1 MVIKEEVSTTTV
13 NEAWQNP
20 NKQHPDASSKQA
32 QIGKHLKFCSQ
43 RLSDI
48 KTGLWKG
55 KECSKCTVPLLF
67 TFQDN
72 PQFPFSP
79 VLIIL
84 SAAVLA
90 LIYFSFFLHSLFI
103 IYMLFIIPS
112 STVNFSPLL
121 FLLSVCLSPTNDYT
135 YLKHL
140 PHHRNVFVCE
150 CVGISVSA
158 FACMSSLPL
167 LLHVDGTREIYHSSG
182 TRYWTGLWH
191 VGKTARRWRLTPAL
205 QTNPKPDIR
214 EVKLWVK

>member
-1 MVIKEEVSTTTV
+1 
-13 NEAWQNP
+13 
-20 NKQHPDASSKQA
+20 
-32 QIGKHLKFCSQ
+32 
-43 RLSDI
+43 
-48 KTGLWKG
+48 
-55 KECSKCTVPLLF
+55 
-67 TFQDN
+67 
-72 PQFPFSP
+72 
-79 VLIIL
+79 
-84 SAAVLA
+84 
-90 LIYFSFFLHSLFI
+90 
-103 IYMLFIIPS
+103 MLFIIPS

-167 LLHVDGTREIYHSSG
+167 LLHVDGTREIYDSSG

-191 VGKTARRWRLTPAL
+191 VGKTARRWRLTPAS

-214 EVKLWVK
+214 EVKLWVKRSLRHFFFLSPKGCTSLQRVSYFLCVWPLTKVT